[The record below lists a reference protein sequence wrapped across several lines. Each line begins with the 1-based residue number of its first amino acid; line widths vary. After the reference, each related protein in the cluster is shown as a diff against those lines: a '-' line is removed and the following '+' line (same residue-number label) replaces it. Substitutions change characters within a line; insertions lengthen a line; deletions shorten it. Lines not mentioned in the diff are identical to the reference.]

1 MCYRVVTVMSSV
13 IEASDGGPMN
23 SPSPAVISSV
33 RAAGAR
39 VPRLSGLAA
48 FGAVAA
54 VIAVAFYASATP
66 SPLYGVYQARWHFST
81 PVLSLVYAT
90 YAIGVLVSL
99 LLVGSLSDHAG
110 RRPVLAWSLLGLL
123 VSALLFATASSVGAL
138 FLARALQ
145 GLATGGALGPPGAAL
160 IDLHPTANTRT
171 AALVN
176 GVVALGGLGVGALLS
191 SALVQ
196 FLPSPRVI
204 PFAVVAAMIVLI
216 LALVGMM
223 PEPVSRQGR
232 TVIRPQ
238 RPAIPHQTR
247 GPFALAALGVIGSWS
262 IAGVYLALG
271 PALAGHL
278 LQTRGELAG
287 GAAAAALMGSG
298 ALAQL
303 AGHNLTNRTLTV
315 AGSVLVAVGMALT
328 AIAVA
333 VGSAPFFLG
342 ASALAGVGFGLAF
355 MGSLRHLSA
364 AIPSDRRAE
373 VMSAFYVVGYLSLA
387 LPAVAA
393 GVTASA
399 IGVSETFELFSAGVV
414 VIALLVAVG
423 GRRIQDTPRAGGARV
438 CPAHS

>member
-1 MCYRVVTVMSSV
+1 
-13 IEASDGGPMN
+13 MN
-23 SPSPAVISSV
+23 ATSALTL
-33 RAAGAR
+33 RAQRAR
-39 VPRLSGLAA
+39 ARTPRLSGLAA

-99 LLVGSLSDHAG
+99 LLVGSLSDQAG

-123 VSALLFATASSVGAL
+123 VSALIFTTASSVVWL
-138 FLARALQ
+138 FAARALQ
-145 GLATGGALGPPGAAL
+145 GLATGAALGAAGAAL
-160 IDLHPTANTRT
+160 IDMHPTANTRT

-176 GVVALGGLGVGALLS
+176 GVVALGGLGIGALLS

-196 FLPSPRVI
+196 YLPDPRVL
-204 PFAVVAAMIVLI
+204 PFLVVAAMI
-216 LALVGMM
+216 ALLLVAVAAM
-223 PEPVSRQGR
+223 PEPVSREGR
-232 TVIRPQ
+232 LLLRPQ
-238 RPAIPHQTR
+238 RPGLPRETR

-278 LQTRGELAG
+278 LQTHNELAG
-287 GAAAAALMGSG
+287 GAAAVALMGAG

-303 AGHNLTNRTLTV
+303 AGRNLSDRTLTV
-315 AGSVLVAVGMALT
+315 AGSALVALGMALT
-328 AIAVA
+328 ASAVA
-333 VGSAPFFLG
+333 VGSAPFFLA

-355 MGSLRHLSA
+355 MGALRHLSA
-364 AIPSDRRAE
+364 AIPPDRRAE

-393 GVTASA
+393 GIVASA
-399 IGVSETFELFSAGVV
+399 VGLSETFELFGSAAVI
-414 VIALLVAVG
+414 IALLVA
-423 GRRIQDTPRAGGARV
+423 AGGQRIPD
-438 CPAHS
+438 PAPAVQS

>member
-1 MCYRVVTVMSSV
+1 
-13 IEASDGGPMN
+13 MN
-23 SPSPAVISSV
+23 SPAPALAL
-33 RAAGAR
+33 RAQRAR
-39 VPRLSGLAA
+39 ARAPQLSGLAA

-66 SPLYGVYQARWHFST
+66 SPLYGVYQAQWHFST

-99 LLVGSLSDHAG
+99 LLVGSLSDQAG
-110 RRPVLAWSLLGLL
+110 RRPVLTWSLVALL
-123 VSALLFATASSVGAL
+123 VSAVIFTAASSVVWL
-138 FLARALQ
+138 FAARALQ
-145 GLATGGALGPPGAAL
+145 GLATGAALGAAGAAL
-160 IDLHPTANTRT
+160 IDLHPTSDTRI

-196 FLPSPRVI
+196 YLPAPRVV
-204 PFAVVAAMIVLI
+204 PFVVVAALI
-216 LALVGMM
+216 ALLIALVGVM
-223 PEPVSRQGR
+223 PEPVAREGR
-232 TVIRPQ
+232 VVLRPQ
-238 RPAIPHQTR
+238 RPGIPRQTR

-278 LQTRGELAG
+278 LQTHNELAG
-287 GAAAAALMGSG
+287 GAAAAALMGAG

-303 AGHNLTNRTLTV
+303 TGRNLPNRTLTV
-315 AGSVLVAVGMALT
+315 AGSTLVALGMALT
-328 AIAVA
+328 ATAVA
-333 VGSAPFFLG
+333 LGSAPFFLA

-364 AIPSDRRAE
+364 AIPPDRRAE

-393 GVTASA
+393 GIVAGTVGLS
-399 IGVSETFELFSAGVV
+399 GTFEIFSAAVV
-414 VIALLVAVG
+414 VIALLVAAG
-423 GRRIQDTPRAGGARV
+423 GRRIQDLGSSREQPRDG
-438 CPAHS
+438 

>member
-1 MCYRVVTVMSSV
+1 M
-13 IEASDGGPMN
+13 I
-23 SPSPAVISSV
+23 SPSPAVVSGSR
-33 RAAGAR
+33 RARAR
-39 VPRLSGLAA
+39 ARAPRLSGLAA

-66 SPLYGVYQARWHFST
+66 SPLYGVYQAQWHFST

-90 YAIGVLVSL
+90 YAVGVLVSL
-99 LLVGSLSDHAG
+99 LLVGSLSDQTG

-123 VSALLFATASSVGAL
+123 VSALLFATASSVAWL
-138 FLARALQ
+138 FVARALQ
-145 GLATGGALGPPGAAL
+145 GLATGGALGAAGAAL
-160 IDLHPTANTRT
+160 IDLHPTTDTRT

-176 GVVALGGLGVGALLS
+176 GVVALAGLGVGALVS

-196 FLPSPRVI
+196 FLPAPRVV
-204 PFAVVAAMIVLI
+204 PFAVVAAMIALV
-216 LALVGMM
+216 LALVGVM
-223 PEPVSRQGR
+223 PEPVARQGR
-232 TVIRPQ
+232 AAIRPQ

-278 LQTRGELAG
+278 LQTHGELAG

-303 AGHNLTNRTLTV
+303 AGRNLSNRTLTV
-315 AGSVLVAVGMALT
+315 AGSVVVAVGMALT
-328 AIAVA
+328 ATAVA
-333 VGSAPFFLG
+333 GGSAPFFLL
-342 ASALAGVGFGLAF
+342 ASALGGVGFGLAF
-355 MGSLRHLSA
+355 MGALRHLSA

-373 VMSAFYVVGYLSLA
+373 VMSAFYVVGYLALA

-393 GVTASA
+393 GLIASA
-399 IGVSETFELFSAGVV
+399 IGLAATFELFSAGVV
-414 VIALLVAVG
+414 VIALLVAVR
-423 GRRIQDTPRAGGARV
+423 GRRIEAPGAALTETAGHRPR
-438 CPAHS
+438 

>member
-1 MCYRVVTVMSSV
+1 MDTSTSL
-13 IEASDGGPMN
+13 PL
-23 SPSPAVISSV
+23 
-33 RAAGAR
+33 RALRERAR
-39 VPRLSGLAA
+39 VPRLTGLAA

-99 LLVGSLSDHAG
+99 LLIGSLSDQVG
-110 RRPVLAWSLLGLL
+110 RRPVLAWALLGLL
-123 VSALLFATASSVGAL
+123 VSTLVFATASSLAWL
-138 FLARALQ
+138 FVARALQ
-145 GLATGGALGPPGAAL
+145 GLATGAALGAAGAAL

-176 GVVALGGLGVGALLS
+176 GVVALAGLGVGALLS

-196 FLPSPRVI
+196 FLPAPREL
-204 PFAVVAAMIVLI
+204 PFVVVAAMIALL
-216 LALVGMM
+216 LALVGAM
-223 PEPVSRQGR
+223 PEPVSREGR
-232 TVIRPQ
+232 AVIRLQ

-278 LQTRGELAG
+278 LHTKGELAG
-287 GAAAAALMGSG
+287 GAAAGALMGSG

-303 AGHNLTNRTLTV
+303 AGRNLTNRTLTV
-315 AGSVLVAVGMALT
+315 AGSLLVALGMALT
-328 AIAVA
+328 ATAVA
-333 VGSAPFFLG
+333 VGSAAFFLA

-364 AIPSDRRAE
+364 AIPADRRAE

-393 GVTASA
+393 GFIANA
-399 IGVSETFELFSAGVV
+399 IGLSETFELLSAGVV
-414 VIALLVAVG
+414 VVALTVAAG
-423 GRRIQDTPRAGGARV
+423 GRRIDETPPAPLGPESLTNLGFSSAAARER
-438 CPAHS
+438 

>member
-1 MCYRVVTVMSSV
+1 MSSPTSALT
-13 IEASDGGPMN
+13 I
-23 SPSPAVISSV
+23 
-33 RAAGAR
+33 RAQRAR
-39 VPRLSGLAA
+39 LRAPQLSGLAA
-48 FGAVAA
+48 FAAVAA

-99 LLVGSLSDHAG
+99 LLVGSLSDQTG
-110 RRPVLAWSLLGLL
+110 RRPVLAWSLLALL
-123 VSALLFATASSVGAL
+123 VSALVFATASSLAWL
-138 FLARALQ
+138 FAARALQ
-145 GLATGGALGPPGAAL
+145 GLATGAALGAAGAAL
-160 IDLHPTANTRT
+160 IDLHPTASTRT

-176 GVVALGGLGVGALLS
+176 GVVALAGLGVGALLS

-196 FLPSPRVI
+196 FLPAPREL
-204 PFAVVAAMIVLI
+204 PFVVVAAMIALL
-216 LALVGMM
+216 LALVGVM
-223 PEPVSRQGR
+223 PEPVSREGR

-278 LQTRGELAG
+278 LQTQGQLAG
-287 GAAAAALMGSG
+287 GVAAAALMGSG

-303 AGHNLTNRTLTV
+303 AARNLTNRTLTV
-315 AGSVLVAVGMALT
+315 AGSLLVALGMALT
-328 AIAVA
+328 ATAVA
-333 VGSAPFFLG
+333 VGSAAFFLS

-364 AIPSDRRAE
+364 AIPADRRAE
-373 VMSAFYVVGYLSLA
+373 VMSAFYIVGYLSLA
-387 LPAVAA
+387 LPAIAA
-393 GVTASA
+393 GFIANA
-399 IGVSETFELFSAGVV
+399 IGLSETFELLSAGVV
-414 VIALLVAVG
+414 VVALSVAAG
-423 GRRIQDTPRAGGARV
+423 GRRIDRA
-438 CPAHS
+438 PAV

>member
-1 MCYRVVTVMSSV
+1 MSSP
-13 IEASDGGPMN
+13 I
-23 SPSPAVISSV
+23 PAAISGV
-33 RAAGAR
+33 RVRAR
-39 VPRLSGLAA
+39 VPRLSGLSA

-54 VIAVAFYASATP
+54 VIAIAFYASATP
-66 SPLYGVYQARWHFST
+66 SPLYGVYQAQWHFST

-90 YAIGVLVSL
+90 YAIGVLISL
-99 LLVGSLSDHAG
+99 LLVGSLSDQAG

-123 VSALLFATASSVGAL
+123 VSALLFATAGSVTWL
-138 FLARALQ
+138 FVARALQ
-145 GLATGGALGPPGAAL
+145 GLSTGGALGAAGAAL

-176 GVVALGGLGVGALLS
+176 GVVALAGLGVGALLS

-196 FLPSPRVI
+196 FLPAPRVV
-204 PFAVVAAMIVLI
+204 PFVVVAAMIVLL
-216 LALVGMM
+216 LALVSVM
-223 PEPVSRQGR
+223 PEPVSRRGR

-238 RPAIPHQTR
+238 RPAIPDQTR

-271 PALAGHL
+271 PALAGQL
-278 LQTRGELAG
+278 LQTHGELAG
-287 GAAAAALMGSG
+287 GVAAAALMGSG

-303 AGHNLTNRTLTV
+303 AGRNLTNRTLTI
-315 AGSVLVAVGMALT
+315 AGSTLVAIGMTLT
-328 AIAVA
+328 ATAVA

-342 ASALAGVGFGLAF
+342 ASALGGVGFGLAF
-355 MGSLRHLSA
+355 MGALRHLSA
-364 AIPSDRRAE
+364 AIPPDRRAE

-393 GVTASA
+393 GITAGA
-399 IGVSETFELFSAGVV
+399 IGLSETFEIFSGAVV

-423 GRRIQDTPRAGGARV
+423 GRRIA
-438 CPAHS
+438 

>member
-1 MCYRVVTVMSSV
+1 
-13 IEASDGGPMN
+13 MN
-23 SPSPAVISSV
+23 STSALTV
-33 RAAGAR
+33 RTRRARARAQRAGAR

-66 SPLYGVYQARWHFST
+66 SPLYGVYQAQWHFST

-90 YAIGVLVSL
+90 YAIGVLISL
-99 LLVGSLSDHAG
+99 LLVGSLSDQAG

-123 VSALLFATASSVGAL
+123 VSALIFATASSVAWL
-138 FLARALQ
+138 FAARALQ
-145 GLATGGALGPPGAAL
+145 GLATGAALGAAGAAL

-196 FLPSPRVI
+196 YLPDPRVL
-204 PFAVVAAMIVLI
+204 PFLVVAVMIAL
-216 LALVGMM
+216 LVGLVAAM
-223 PEPVSRQGR
+223 PEPVSHEGR
-232 TVIRPQ
+232 VVLRPQ
-238 RPAIPHQTR
+238 RPGLPRQTR

-278 LQTRGELAG
+278 LQTQNELAG
-287 GAAAAALMGSG
+287 GAAAVALMGAG

-303 AGHNLTNRTLTV
+303 AGRNLSNRTLTV
-315 AGSVLVAVGMALT
+315 AGSTLVALGMGLT
-328 AIAVA
+328 ATAVA
-333 VGSAPFFLG
+333 TGSAPFFLA

-355 MGSLRHLSA
+355 MGALRHLSA
-364 AIPSDRRAE
+364 AIPPDRRAE

-393 GVTASA
+393 GIVASA
-399 IGVSETFELFSAGVV
+399 VGLSETFELFGGAAVI
-414 VIALLVAVG
+414 IALLVAAG
-423 GRRIQDTPRAGGARV
+423 GRRIQD
-438 CPAHS
+438 PAPATQA

>member
-1 MCYRVVTVMSSV
+1 
-13 IEASDGGPMN
+13 MN
-23 SPSPAVISSV
+23 STSV
-33 RAAGAR
+33 LALSAERARAR
-39 VPRLSGLAA
+39 TPRLSGLAA

-90 YAIGVLVSL
+90 YAVGVLVSL
-99 LLVGSLSDHAG
+99 LLVGSLSDQTG
-110 RRPVLAWSLLGLL
+110 RRPVLAWSLAGLL
-123 VSALLFATASSVGAL
+123 VSAVIFTAASSVAWL
-138 FLARALQ
+138 FVARALQ
-145 GLATGGALGPPGAAL
+145 GLATGAALGAAGAAL

-176 GVVALGGLGVGALLS
+176 GVVALGGLGIGALLS

-196 FLPSPRVI
+196 YLPAPRVV
-204 PFAVVAAMIVLI
+204 PFLVVAAMIVL
-216 LALVGMM
+216 LLGLVSAM

-238 RPAIPHQTR
+238 RPGVPPETR

-278 LQTRGELAG
+278 LQTHNELAG
-287 GAAAAALMGSG
+287 GAAAAALMGAG
-298 ALAQL
+298 ALAQIT
-303 AGHNLTNRTLTV
+303 GRNLPNRTLTV
-315 AGSVLVAVGMALT
+315 AGSALVAVGMALT
-328 AIAVA
+328 ATAVA
-333 VGSAPFFLG
+333 VGSAPFFLA
-342 ASALAGVGFGLAF
+342 ASALAGIGFGLAF
-355 MGSLRHLSA
+355 MGALRHLSA
-364 AIPSDRRAE
+364 AIPPDRRAE

-393 GVTASA
+393 GIVAGA
-399 IGVSETFELFSAGVV
+399 VGLAETFELFSAGVV
-414 VIALLVAVG
+414 MIALLVAAG
-423 GRRIQDTPRAGGARV
+423 GRRIEDPV
-438 CPAHS
+438 LI

>member
-1 MCYRVVTVMSSV
+1 MDPQTSALAFR
-13 IEASDGGPMN
+13 A
-23 SPSPAVISSV
+23 ARV
-33 RAAGAR
+33 RARA
-39 VPRLSGLAA
+39 PRLTGLAA

-99 LLVGSLSDHAG
+99 LLVGSLSDQRG

-123 VSALLFATASSVGAL
+123 VSALVFATASSVAWL
-138 FLARALQ
+138 FAARALQ
-145 GLATGGALGPPGAAL
+145 GLATGGALGAAGAAL
-160 IDLHPTANTRT
+160 IDLHPTADTRT

-176 GVVALGGLGVGALLS
+176 GVVALAGLGIGALLS

-196 FLPSPRVI
+196 FLPAPREL
-204 PFAVVAAMIVLI
+204 PFVVVAAMIALLLV
-216 LALVGMM
+216 LVGVM

-232 TVIRPQ
+232 AAIRPQ

-278 LQTRGELAG
+278 LQTHGELAG

-303 AGHNLTNRTLTV
+303 AGRNLTNRALTV
-315 AGSVLVAVGMALT
+315 SGSLLVALGMALT
-328 AIAVA
+328 ATAVA
-333 VGSAPFFLG
+333 VGSAPFFLA
-342 ASALAGVGFGLAF
+342 ASALAGIGFGLAF

-364 AIPSDRRAE
+364 AIPADRRAE

-393 GVTASA
+393 GFIANAV
-399 IGVSETFELFSAGVV
+399 GLSETFELMSAGVIV
-414 VIALLVAVG
+414 VALTVAAG
-423 GRRIQDTPRAGGARV
+423 GRRIDRA
-438 CPAHS
+438 PAPVAVAQA

>member
-1 MCYRVVTVMSSV
+1 
-13 IEASDGGPMN
+13 MN
-23 SPSPAVISSV
+23 SSTPALSL
-33 RAAGAR
+33 RAQQAGS
-39 VPRLSGLAA
+39 PRLSGLAA

-99 LLVGSLSDHAG
+99 LVVGSLSDQAG
-110 RRPVLAWSLLGLL
+110 RRPVLAWSLLGLF
-123 VSALLFATASSVGAL
+123 VSALIFTTASSVTWL
-138 FLARALQ
+138 FVARAVQ
-145 GLATGGALGPPGAAL
+145 GLATGAALGAAGAAL
-160 IDLHPTANTRT
+160 IDLHPTADTRT

-176 GVVALGGLGVGALLS
+176 GVVALAGLGVGALLS

-196 FLPSPRVI
+196 YLPAPRVV
-204 PFAVVAAMIVLI
+204 PFLVVAAMIAL
-216 LALVGMM
+216 LLGLVGAM

-232 TVIRPQ
+232 VVIRPQ
-238 RPAIPHQTR
+238 RPGIPRQTR

-278 LQTRGELAG
+278 LQTHNELAG
-287 GAAAAALMGSG
+287 GAAAAALMGAG

-303 AGHNLTNRTLTV
+303 TGRNLSNRTLTV
-315 AGSVLVAVGMALT
+315 AGSALVALGMAL
-328 AIAVA
+328 IAASVA
-333 VGSAPFFLG
+333 VGSAPFFLA

-364 AIPSDRRAE
+364 AIPPDRRAE

-393 GVTASA
+393 GLTASA
-399 IGVSETFELFSAGVV
+399 IGVSETFELFGAGAV
-414 VIALLVAVG
+414 VIALLVAAG
-423 GRRIQDTPRAGGARV
+423 GRRIQD
-438 CPAHS
+438 PAPAVVTDLP

>member
-1 MCYRVVTVMSSV
+1 MSSPTSAVTV
-13 IEASDGGPMN
+13 
-23 SPSPAVISSV
+23 
-33 RAAGAR
+33 RAQRAR
-39 VPRLSGLAA
+39 ARAPQLSGLAA
-48 FGAVAA
+48 FAAVAA

-99 LLVGSLSDHAG
+99 LLVGSLSDQAG

-123 VSALLFATASSVGAL
+123 VSALVFATASSLAWL
-138 FLARALQ
+138 FAARALQ
-145 GLATGGALGPPGAAL
+145 GLATGAALGAAGAAL

-171 AALVN
+171 ASLVN

-196 FLPSPRVI
+196 FLPAPREL
-204 PFAVVAAMIVLI
+204 PFVVVAAMIALL
-216 LALVGMM
+216 LALVGLM
-223 PEPVSRQGR
+223 PEPVSREGR
-232 TVIRPQ
+232 TVLRPQ
-238 RPAIPHQTR
+238 RPAIPQQTR

-278 LQTRGELAG
+278 LQTQGELAG
-287 GAAAAALMGSG
+287 GAAAVALMGSG

-303 AGHNLTNRTLTV
+303 AGRNLANRTLTV
-315 AGSVLVAVGMALT
+315 AGSLLVALGMALT
-328 AIAVA
+328 ATAVA
-333 VGSAPFFLG
+333 VGSAAFFLA

-364 AIPSDRRAE
+364 AIPADRRAE
-373 VMSAFYVVGYLSLA
+373 VMSAFYIVGYLSLA
-387 LPAVAA
+387 LPAIAA
-393 GVTASA
+393 GFIANA
-399 IGVSETFELFSAGVV
+399 IGLSETFELLSAGVV
-414 VIALLVAVG
+414 VVALTVAAG
-423 GRRIQDTPRAGGARV
+423 GRRIDRV
-438 CPAHS
+438 PA

>member
-1 MCYRVVTVMSSV
+1 
-13 IEASDGGPMN
+13 MN
-23 SPSPAVISSV
+23 STSALTL
-33 RAAGAR
+33 RAQRAR
-39 VPRLSGLAA
+39 ARTPRLSGLAA

-99 LLVGSLSDHAG
+99 LLVGSLSDQAG

-123 VSALLFATASSVGAL
+123 VSALIFTTASSVAWL
-138 FLARALQ
+138 FAARALQ
-145 GLATGGALGPPGAAL
+145 GVATGAALGAAGAAL
-160 IDLHPTANTRT
+160 IDMHPTGNTRT

-176 GVVALGGLGVGALLS
+176 GVVALGGLGIGALLS

-196 FLPSPRVI
+196 YLPDPRVV
-204 PFAVVAAMIVLI
+204 PFLVVAAMIAL
-216 LALVGMM
+216 LLVGVAAM
-223 PEPVSRQGR
+223 PEPVSREGR
-232 TVIRPQ
+232 VVLRPQ
-238 RPAIPHQTR
+238 RPGLPRETR

-278 LQTRGELAG
+278 LQTHNELAG
-287 GAAAAALMGSG
+287 GAAAVALMGAG

-303 AGHNLTNRTLTV
+303 AGRNLSDRTLTV
-315 AGSVLVAVGMALT
+315 AGSALVALGMGLT
-328 AIAVA
+328 ATAVA
-333 VGSAPFFLG
+333 VGSAPFFLA
-342 ASALAGVGFGLAF
+342 ASGLAGVGFGLAF
-355 MGSLRHLSA
+355 MGALRHLSA
-364 AIPSDRRAE
+364 AIPPDRRAE

-393 GVTASA
+393 GIVASA
-399 IGVSETFELFSAGVV
+399 VGLSETFELFGSAA
-414 VIALLVAVG
+414 VIVALLVAGG
-423 GRRIQDTPRAGGARV
+423 GRRIPD
-438 CPAHS
+438 PAPAVQQ

>member
-1 MCYRVVTVMSSV
+1 MDLTTSV
-13 IEASDGGPMN
+13 ISLRAKR
-23 SPSPAVISSV
+23 V
-33 RAAGAR
+33 RDRA
-39 VPRLSGLAA
+39 PQLTGLAA

-66 SPLYGVYQARWHFST
+66 SPLYGVYQAQWHFST

-99 LLVGSLSDHAG
+99 LLVGSLSDQVG
-110 RRPVLAWSLLGLL
+110 RRPMLAWSLVGLL
-123 VSALLFATASSVGAL
+123 VSALVFASASSVTWL
-138 FLARALQ
+138 FVARALQ
-145 GLATGGALGPPGAAL
+145 GLATGGALGAAGAAL
-160 IDLHPTANTRT
+160 IDLHPSADSRT

-176 GVVALGGLGVGALLS
+176 GVVALAGLGVGALLS

-196 FLPSPRVI
+196 FLPAPREL
-204 PFAVVAAMIVLI
+204 PFAVVAAMIVVL
-216 LALVGMM
+216 LALVSVM
-223 PEPVSRQGR
+223 PEPVARQGR
-232 TVIRPQ
+232 AALRPQ

-278 LQTRGELAG
+278 LQTHGELAG

-303 AGHNLTNRTLTV
+303 TARNLTNRTLTV
-315 AGSVLVAVGMALT
+315 AGSLLVALGMALT
-328 AIAVA
+328 ATAVA
-333 VGSAPFFLG
+333 VGSAPFFLA

-364 AIPSDRRAE
+364 AIPADRRAE

-393 GVTASA
+393 GFIANA
-399 IGVSETFELFSAGVV
+399 IGLSETFELMGAGVV
-414 VIALLVAVG
+414 VVALAVA
-423 GRRIQDTPRAGGARV
+423 AGGLRIDQA
-438 CPAHS
+438 PAS

>member
-1 MCYRVVTVMSSV
+1 
-13 IEASDGGPMN
+13 MN
-23 SPSPAVISSV
+23 PTPALTLRRQRT
-33 RAAGAR
+33 RAR
-39 VPRLSGLAA
+39 TPRLTGLAA

-90 YAIGVLVSL
+90 YAIGVLISL
-99 LLVGSLSDHAG
+99 LLVGSLSDQAG

-123 VSALLFATASSVGAL
+123 VSALIFATASSVVWL
-138 FLARALQ
+138 FAARALQ
-145 GLATGGALGPPGAAL
+145 GLATGGALGAAGAAL

-176 GVVALGGLGVGALLS
+176 GVVALGGLGLGALLS

-196 FLPSPRVI
+196 YLPDPRVV
-204 PFAVVAAMIVLI
+204 PFLVVAAMIALL
-216 LALVGMM
+216 LALVAAM
-223 PEPVSRQGR
+223 PEPISREGR
-232 TVIRPQ
+232 MVLRPQ
-238 RPAIPHQTR
+238 RPGLPRETR

-278 LQTRGELAG
+278 LQTHNELAG
-287 GAAAAALMGSG
+287 GAAAMALMGAG

-303 AGHNLTNRTLTV
+303 AGRDLTNRTLTV
-315 AGSVLVAVGMALT
+315 VGSSLVALGMALT
-328 AIAVA
+328 ATAVA
-333 VGSAPFFLG
+333 AGSAPFFLA

-355 MGSLRHLSA
+355 MGALRHLSA
-364 AIPSDRRAE
+364 AIPPDRRAE

-393 GVTASA
+393 GVTAGA
-399 IGVSETFELFSAGVV
+399 IGLSETFELFGTGAVI
-414 VIALLVAVG
+414 IALLVAVG
-423 GRRIQDTPRAGGARV
+423 GRRIPDQV
-438 CPAHS
+438 PAAQA

>member
-1 MCYRVVTVMSSV
+1 
-13 IEASDGGPMN
+13 MN
-23 SPSPAVISSV
+23 ATSALTL
-33 RAAGAR
+33 RAQRAR
-39 VPRLSGLAA
+39 ARTPRLSGLAA

-99 LLVGSLSDHAG
+99 LLVGSLSDQAG

-123 VSALLFATASSVGAL
+123 VSALIFTTASSVVWL
-138 FLARALQ
+138 FAARALQ
-145 GLATGGALGPPGAAL
+145 GLATGAALGAAGAAL
-160 IDLHPTANTRT
+160 IDMHPTANTRT

-176 GVVALGGLGVGALLS
+176 GVVALGGLGIGALLS

-196 FLPSPRVI
+196 YLPDPRVL
-204 PFAVVAAMIVLI
+204 PFLVVAAMI
-216 LALVGMM
+216 ALLLVAVAAM
-223 PEPVSRQGR
+223 PEPVSREGR
-232 TVIRPQ
+232 LLLRPQ
-238 RPAIPHQTR
+238 WPGLPRETR

-278 LQTRGELAG
+278 LQTHNQLAG
-287 GAAAAALMGSG
+287 GAAAVALMGAG

-303 AGHNLTNRTLTV
+303 AGRNLSDRTLTV
-315 AGSVLVAVGMALT
+315 AGSALVALGMALT
-328 AIAVA
+328 ASAVA
-333 VGSAPFFLG
+333 VGSAPFFLA

-355 MGSLRHLSA
+355 MGALRHLSA
-364 AIPSDRRAE
+364 AIPPDRRAE

-393 GVTASA
+393 GIVASA
-399 IGVSETFELFSAGVV
+399 VGLSETFELFGSAAVI
-414 VIALLVAVG
+414 IALLVA
-423 GRRIQDTPRAGGARV
+423 AGGQRIPD
-438 CPAHS
+438 PAPAVQS